1 MLSFLGKCSYRLS
14 PWENPSDAERVRDT
28 IRQITIYGLPA
39 MLCYLFVETPIRFG
53 GAVAGLWLASYFTEM
68 KAIYDQDFLRL
79 SGRGGLVREMYNE
92 CDSPPG
98 SLEFYYTRTF
108 FGRMK
113 IQPGDTY
120 GQTVQLVHGTT
131 VHGLQNRYGD
141 AHSIKL
147 MVNTLAPTSPLGC
160 YAAVLGVSDQ
170 PEWQF
175 PGREPLTYYH
185 RTGPVG
191 SMFESFYDRLKTDG
205 SANSDVACI
214 GLGTGSLSSYGLNT
228 QMMKL
233 FNREGQKHR
242 LTFFEIDQTVR
253 RLVEPP
259 RFFTF
264 VDKARQQG
272 VNIDFE
278 MGDAHH
284 DGASESQIRHDADRC
299 LQFRC
304 DPCSLIDQGSG
315 ATLLRQVGRRR
326 GCWRFTSP
334 IAT

>member
-1 MLSFLGKCSYRLS
+1 MQWQGCG
-14 PWENPSDAERVRDT
+14 W
-28 IRQITIYGLPA
+28 LPT
-39 MLCYLFVETPIRFG
+39 L
-53 GAVAGLWLASYFTEM
+53 TEM

-170 PEWQF
+170 PEWQL

-278 MGDAHH
+278 MGDARITMERVNRKF
-284 DGASESQIRHDADRC
+284 GMM
-299 LQFRC
+299 
-304 DPCSLIDQGSG
+304 LIDAFSSDAIPAHLLTKEAVQLYFDKLDEEGLLAIHISNRYMNLEPVVDRIAKELGVEARVMHG
-315 ATLLRQVGRRR
+315 AAIR
-326 GCWRFTSP
+326 GMRKSKGVCALP
-334 IAT
+334 GAG